1 MTQPKRL
8 DRPLYSLR
16 LSSPVTEASMDT
28 LREPN
33 EELESA
39 DRLPR
44 RGQELLSPMS
54 DFVADIGL
62 MPLDIMG
69 KVWLLIG
76 AIVDRKG
83 LGGVS

>member
-1 MTQPKRL
+1 
-8 DRPLYSLR
+8 
-16 LSSPVTEASMDT
+16 MDT

-39 DRLPR
+39 DRLPRRGQELLPR